1 MKKLIALLLVLVML
15 LSLMPMTAMA
25 AASLEPENTGKP
37 STKEEA
43 DTPAKEDN
51 SKNTDG
57 KARYQIHRRNDTI
70 TGYGCDNKYHWW
82 QCSCGCKIGM
92 EPHVDPLDTDDD
104 TCICGYQFS
113 DNADLVTL
121 WVQGCHEIKFFN
133 KNKTEYKLKA
143 HTYRDFQEIQVS
155 TQTFDSGATVELPED
170 LTLKKGENKFEVKVI
185 AENQKVTKTYTLII
199 TK

>member
-1 MKKLIALLLVLVML
+1 MKKLIAFFLALVML
-15 LSLMPMTAMA
+15 LSLVPMTAMA
-25 AASLEPENTGKP
+25 AASLTPESGNNTA
-37 STKEEA
+37 TKEET
-43 DTPAKEDN
+43 DTDTSTKTEETGKKE
-51 SKNTDG
+51 G
-57 KARYQIHRRNDTI
+57 YRIHSRKDSI
-70 TGYGCDNKYHWW
+70 VGYGSNTKYHWR

-92 EPHVDPLDTDDD
+92 EPHVDPSEATND
-104 TCICGYQFS
+104 TCVCGYHFG

-143 HTYRDFQEIQVS
+143 HTYTDITEIKIS
-155 TQTFDSGATVELPED
+155 TQTFDSEATVELPED

-185 AENQKVTKTYTLII
+185 AENQKTTKTYTLII